1 MNDVSQ
7 FEHHTDMNLTNLLFS
22 NYIPNKQESTIN
34 FKRRFKR
41 CFPLAKPSRSPENR
55 ASGKSKHPTARRKH
69 CSTTI
74 ASRSVETSTYNRGAQ

>member
-7 FEHHTDMNLTNLLFS
+7 FEHHTDMNLANLLFS

-34 FKRRFKR
+34 FKCRFKQ
-41 CFPLAKPSRSPENR
+41 CFLLAEPSRSLESR
-55 ASGKSKHPTARRKH
+55 VSGKSKHSTARRKH